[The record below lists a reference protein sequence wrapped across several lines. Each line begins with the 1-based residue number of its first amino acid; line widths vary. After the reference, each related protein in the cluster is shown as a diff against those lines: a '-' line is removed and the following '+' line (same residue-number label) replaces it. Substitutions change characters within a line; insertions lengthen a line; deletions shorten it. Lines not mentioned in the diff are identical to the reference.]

1 MGYEI
6 YRFIVYMKNVFT
18 IAILLI
24 FQNLFF
30 VEILHAQEKKEN
42 VFLHPDKFYKK
53 FFPHFKIKR
62 VPVDSLYIAA
72 YPKYLSVAVHLLD
85 PKIYLDIDPTGSKG
99 AGKQASSRFRTSINT
114 IVGFSGSYRFVTA
127 GFAIALKTNPEKSSP
142 YAHTKYR
149 TATINYNS
157 PKYSLQFKFIKL
169 GGMTDVNEL
178 NNQDTTRKYTPRKDI
193 TMKEY
198 RFEGI
203 YNFGWKRYS
212 YIAPIDFTQRQVKSR
227 MGFLLKAGV
236 YNNQLFSDSNLLS
249 QRQRPYF
256 EGFDKI
262 TKMISYSVKLA
273 PGVGG
278 NFVFMKK
285 FYLSASIFVPYNLYF
300 IRLYT
305 ADSHLERK
313 EASVQFVLDGIVSV
327 GYQSKRFYAGIRYQT
342 DSKGAK
348 MKYISLTTMYS
359 YIGFDVGYRFQT
371 PKVVKRVY
379 KKTMPPG
386 M

>member
-1 MGYEI
+1 MKRI
-6 YRFIVYMKNVFT
+6 FILFF
-18 IAILLI
+18 LFI
-24 FQNLFF
+24 FQILFF
-30 VEILHAQEKKEN
+30 VKGLLAQEKKEN
-42 VFLHPDKFYKK
+42 VFLHPDKFYQK
-53 FFPHFKIKR
+53 FFPHFKIKH
-62 VPVDSLYIAA
+62 VPVDSLYITA
-72 YPKYLSVAVHLLD
+72 YPKYLSISVHLLD
-85 PKIYLDIDPTGSKG
+85 PKIYLDLDPTGSKG
-99 AGKQASSRFRTSINT
+99 VGKQASSRFRTNVNT

-127 GFAIALKTNPEKSSP
+127 GFAVALKTNPEKSTD

-203 YNFGWKRYS
+203 YNFGWKKYS

-227 MGFLLKAGV
+227 IGFLLKAGI

-256 EGFDKI
+256 EGFDNI

-278 NFVFMKK
+278 NFVFMKR
-285 FYLSASIFVPYNLYF
+285 FYLSTSIFIPYNLYF
-300 IRLYT
+300 LRLYT
-305 ADSHLERK
+305 SDGHLERK

-327 GYQSKRFYAGIRYQT
+327 GYQSKRLYAGIRYQA

-348 MKYISLTTMYS
+348 MKYVSLTTVYS
-359 YIGFDVGYRFQT
+359 YVGFDIGYRFHT
-371 PKVVKRVY
+371 PKIVKKVY